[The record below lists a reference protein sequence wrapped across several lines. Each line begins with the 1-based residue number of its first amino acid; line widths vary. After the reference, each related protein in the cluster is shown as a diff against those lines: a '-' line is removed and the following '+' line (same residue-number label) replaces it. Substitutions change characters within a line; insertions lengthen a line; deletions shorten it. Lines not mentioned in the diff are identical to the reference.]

1 VFTSITDL
9 KRKLMRYIRK
19 YNDSPKPVKWVYRT
33 PTHRITTD
41 SRVTVH

>member
-1 VFTSITDL
+1 MGYV
-9 KRKLMRYIRK
+9 RE
-19 YNDSPKPVKWVYRT
+19 YNDSLKPVKWVYRT